1 MARRLADRRR
11 QIAEQMLEL
20 RGLRGKSG
28 SKVKL
33 MLQRVEQ
40 ETGEFEQ
47 CTARL
52 AALRAVHAR
61 MLKETLVPL
70 SSERLRDEVAQM
82 QTAIDATLFNLGA
95 KKAFTGLCERLRA
108 ALRDA
113 RARGEEVHQMLG
125 GSFKQLNS
133 DFGFALTLLRAP
145 DLNRYVADL
154 DLIERSYGQYL
165 GLKHAIRLSEPRF
178 MEQFQRMLLSKLRM
192 VFENASNEIELW
204 NRQATSQID
213 SQLRERRRSFRRR
226 REALE
231 RIQAAASELEQ
242 RITELE
248 VADGRWQTLLGLVA
262 DRARSLRERVPF
274 VDPQAATAE
283 VWPAQA

>member
-1 MARRLADRRR
+1 MPPCSTWARKK
-11 QIAEQMLEL
+11 
-20 RGLRGKSG
+20 G
-28 SKVKL
+28 
-33 MLQRVEQ
+33 
-40 ETGEFEQ
+40 
-47 CTARL
+47 
-52 AALRAVHAR
+52 
-61 MLKETLVPL
+61 
-70 SSERLRDEVAQM
+70 
-82 QTAIDATLFNLGA
+82 FNA
-95 KKAFTGLCERLRA
+95 LCERLRA

-113 RARGEEVHQMLG
+113 RGRGEEVHQMLG

-133 DFGFALTLLRAP
+133 DFGFALTLMRAP

-154 DLIERSYGQYL
+154 DLIERSYAQYL

-178 MEQFQRMLLSKLRM
+178 MEQFRRMLLSKLRM

-231 RIQAAASELEQ
+231 RIQAAAGELEQ
-242 RITELE
+242 RIAELE
-248 VADGRWQTLLGLVA
+248 VADSRWQTLLGLVA

-274 VDPQAATAE
+274 VDTQAAAADA